1 MISRLHLI
9 GACLIATC
17 IPALADWDRAAL
29 DRQVAAIEQQSKGR
43 LGVALL
49 DLKDRRIWSHR
60 GGEPF
65 PMQSVFK
72 WPLAI
77 AALQAVEAGKLKL
90 DDRITIRRSEFS
102 LYHSPLAKAFQ
113 GESNAYTL
121 RELIA
126 LAAGES
132 DNTAADILM
141 REIGGPKA
149 VTAMLKNGGIQG
161 LSVDRYERQFQPE
174 VFGLPGF
181 GWSDVIDEPAYRAKL
196 SALDPQKR
204 KAALQAALKD
214 RRDSATPDASVLFIE
229 AQARGNWLRE
239 PAHGALIDKIVTE
252 TKSGPDRIRAGLP
265 AGARFAHKT
274 GAGLTMDGI
283 NHATND
289 IGLVT
294 LPDGRSFAIAVY
306 LAGST
311 ADAKEREA
319 AHAAVAKAAV
329 EALR

>member
-1 MISRLHLI
+1 MLRFAAFAL
-9 GACLIATC
+9 ACLAAS
-17 IPALADWDRAAL
+17 PAFADWDKAKL
-29 DRQVAAIEQQSKGR
+29 DKEIAAIERQSKGR

-49 DLKDRRIWSHR
+49 DLKDRKTWSHR
-60 GGEPF
+60 GTESF

-77 AALQAVEAGKLKL
+77 AALQAVEAGKFKL
-90 DDRITIRRSEFS
+90 DDKIIIKRSEFS
-102 LYHSPLAKAFQ
+102 LYHSPLAKAFK
-113 GESNAYTL
+113 GESNAYSL

-149 VTAMLKNGGIQG
+149 VTAMLKTGGVQG
-161 LSVDRYERQFQPE
+161 ISVDRYERQFQPE

-181 GWSDVIDEPAYRAKL
+181 SWTDVIDEPAYRAKL
-196 SALDPQKR
+196 SALDPKKR
-204 KAALQAALKD
+204 QAALQAALKD
-214 RRDSATPDASVLFIE
+214 KRDSATPDASVLFVE
-229 AQARGNWLRE
+229 AQAKGNWLRD
-239 PAHGALIDKIVTE
+239 PAHSALIDRIVTE

-265 AGARFAHKT
+265 EGTRFAHKT
-274 GAGLTMDGI
+274 GLGLTMDGI

-294 LPDGRSFAIAVY
+294 LPNGRVFAIAVY

-329 EALR
+329 AALR